1 MSAGDAWTRPY
12 CGITHLGG
20 LRDERRVTVDDCGDF
35 ALLSRYVRGHG
46 RLSQTTHASV
56 EEAKQVGE
64 RWIAGLID
72 RREARPGAAS
82 APLCPARPEHG
93 PTVRRPQAGQTPEQ
107 RFCGDGWDCP
117 VSDCRGAVR
126 FPSPERLA
134 QLEARR
140 ATSKQP
146 EEN

>member
-1 MSAGDAWTRPY
+1 MASLNMGTAGRTPP
-12 CGITHLGG
+12 
-20 LRDERRVTVDDCGDF
+20 
-35 ALLSRYVRGHG
+35 LS
-46 RLSQTTHASV
+46 
-56 EEAKQVGE
+56 
-64 RWIAGLID
+64 
-72 RREARPGAAS
+72 GAAS

-117 VSDCRGAVR
+117 VSDCRSAVL
-126 FPSPERLA
+126 FPSPELIA
-134 QLEARR
+134 QLEAWR